1 MLLDAEEDAACARFH
16 SGTVLLD
23 IRSAGFAHSSDLHQG
38 SLARLA
44 EIVEMGLNAFS
55 KRGCSLLASSA
66 KLHDVPSAC
75 LYDSETYWPN
85 DEDTESIGT
94 HTAKSQINL
103 SLFQINLS
111 LFNEMGPRA
120 DHDLRHGKRI
130 AIAEKSNTKRLPAK
144 R

>member
-1 MLLDAEEDAACARFH
+1 MSAPQASRTEAIFTRAGLHGWLKLPIFGKR
-16 SGTVLLD
+16 
-23 IRSAGFAHSSDLHQG
+23 IR
-38 SLARLA
+38 
-44 EIVEMGLNAFS
+44 
-55 KRGCSLLASSA
+55 SLLASSA

-130 AIAEKSNTKRLPAK
+130 AIAEKSNTKRPPVK